1 MFLVNAETRQKLE
14 QLEKQKEET
23 QNALREISSKIC
35 CIRPNYFG
43 LWVFP
48 NPILEQYECQQMTLY
63 YRLYD
68 IQAEIDSLKTNG

>member
-1 MFLVNAETRQKLE
+1 MNAETRQKLE
-14 QLEKQKEET
+14 QLEKQKEEI
-23 QNALREISSKIC
+23 QKSLKEISSKIC

-48 NPILEQYECQQMTLY
+48 NPILEQYEYQQMTLY

-68 IQAEIDSLKTNG
+68 IQAEIDRLKTNG